1 MISHGKEIVSQFE
14 QAYKDC
20 KQEYE
25 IVKEDG
31 TLEKWVLERD
41 AEEMKAEILKDIEN
55 YNTEIEMAIKLRD
68 DAWEKLKDKNYDLV
82 RPLTK

>member
-1 MISHGKEIVSQFE
+1 MISHGLELVAQFE

-41 AEEMKAEILKDIEN
+41 AEEMKVEILKDIEN
-55 YNTEIEMAIKLRD
+55 YKIEIQIATQLRD
-68 DAWEKLKDKNYDLV
+68 KAWEKLKDKNYDLV
-82 RPLTK
+82 KAPKD